1 MLLSWLTQTV
11 SAQMLRVKK
20 EKVIKVII
28 CLHLEVML
36 QCQRAEL
43 SSLPGTGSR
52 EALPGALEHF

>member
-43 SSLPGTGSR
+43 SSLPDEEQGSF
-52 EALPGALEHF
+52 ALEL